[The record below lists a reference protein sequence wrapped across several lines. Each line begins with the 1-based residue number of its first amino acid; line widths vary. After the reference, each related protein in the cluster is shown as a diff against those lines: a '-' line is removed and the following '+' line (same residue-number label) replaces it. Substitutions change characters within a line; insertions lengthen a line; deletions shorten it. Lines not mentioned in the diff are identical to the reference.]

1 MSLSAEDL
9 LKTKTVPELIGSKYH
24 DFVESADTIK
34 KMLIASTVIDEC
46 VTNIWKSKIYPLNK
60 LIINMNEKYNSYTS
74 KSNVTSFVEVCQSFP
89 YDSKTIWFHL
99 ENKNISQATKVC
111 IHNVIICRKLYI
123 IYYIL
128 YKNIRHI

>member
-9 LKTKTVPELIGSKYH
+9 LKTKTVQQLVGSKYH